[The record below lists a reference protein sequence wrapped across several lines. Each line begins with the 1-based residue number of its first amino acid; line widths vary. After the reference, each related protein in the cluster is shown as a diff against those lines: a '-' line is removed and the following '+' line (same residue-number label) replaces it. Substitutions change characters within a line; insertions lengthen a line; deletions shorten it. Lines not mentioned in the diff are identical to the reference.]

1 MLSDFRRAAR
11 AVTVALLWVATNA
24 LWPSQGQERES
35 IWSVSKANAQLFF
48 SLTFALWTAALTL
61 LSLDEWAKAPPA
73 TLPGV
78 GYFVETVLT
87 RFTKFGL
94 GLTMASILLTV
105 VIAVIWRLLMALAD
119 VINRKWVEPQKE
131 KYFAARSRAIRED
144 ALAKGREAGHEEG
157 HEEGRKAGH
166 EEGREAGR
174 KAERIAWRDWV
185 SRRDAAIAR
194 GEPFDEPAPDER

>member
-61 LSLDEWAKAPPA
+61 LSLDEWAKAPPPA

-131 KYFAARSRAIRED
+131 KYFAARSRAIRG
-144 ALAKGREAGHEEG
+144 GRPRQG
-157 HEEGRKAGH
+157 
-166 EEGREAGR
+166 
-174 KAERIAWRDWV
+174 
-185 SRRDAAIAR
+185 AR
-194 GEPFDEPAPDER
+194 GGTRRMARLGEPPGRCHRQGRTF